1 MNYLVKGSRRNINNK
16 KKIKSVKRYR
26 NRSCRQIGGINDE
39 RMYYNVYF
47 NYIISNFGNPYQT
60 NGQFLT
66 RQINNFEHR
75 TCWDYITETRDIVIE
90 DHAPQLANLR
100 VVNLSQLGQ
109 PRNNKHFNLELYTIN
124 KTRQESLG
132 LINDL
137 MYELGGSGWIE
148 FNVNESADINRYYS
162 SYDPADI
169 DIVEIVISGG
179 FYE

>member
-1 MNYLVKGSRRNINNK
+1 M
-16 KKIKSVKRYR
+16 
-26 NRSCRQIGGINDE
+26 
-39 RMYYNVYF
+39 
-47 NYIISNFGNPYQT
+47 
-60 NGQFLT
+60 
-66 RQINNFEHR
+66 
-75 TCWDYITETRDIVIE
+75 
-90 DHAPQLANLR
+90 R

-169 DIVEIVISGG
+169 DIVENVISGG